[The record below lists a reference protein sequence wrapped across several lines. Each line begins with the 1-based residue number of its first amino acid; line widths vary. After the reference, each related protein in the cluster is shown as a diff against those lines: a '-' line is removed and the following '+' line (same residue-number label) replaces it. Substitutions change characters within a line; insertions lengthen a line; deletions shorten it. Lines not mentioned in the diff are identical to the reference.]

1 MHINLSIRTNQ
12 MHDPNMKLFV
22 VLKRIIKKKN
32 LGDLIQ
38 VINGYTHCKLY
49 YHPRLN
55 QKDGNGGINFMNIE
69 EVDRTNMEIRFTE
82 GK

>member
-1 MHINLSIRTNQ
+1 
-12 MHDPNMKLFV
+12 
-22 VLKRIIKKKN
+22 
-32 LGDLIQ
+32 
-38 VINGYTHCKLY
+38 LY